1 MDTHYSLQISHWRG
15 ICNVLQE
22 NGIELMIA
30 KVPAT
35 SSAAQ
40 RAEVLLA
47 AIEEQFPGREVNLVG
62 HSMVSLVLEG
72 GCLSDMRSRT

>member
-1 MDTHYSLQISHWRG
+1 
-15 ICNVLQE
+15 LQE

-62 HSMVSLVLEG
+62 HSMVSLVVKRDDLLICVRNSNTILLCDRVG
-72 GCLSDMRSRT
+72 WTADI